1 MGLSEILSIV
11 TIVLLFLILLLQLT
25 GRRKSGIGK
34 IAALLKRTAEEQRDV
49 VQRQIAQGATEQFTR
64 FGVMQKS
71 MQDTL
76 SDNRRTL
83 VLGS

>member
-25 GRRKSGIGK
+25 GRRKSGISK

-49 VQRQIAQGATEQFTR
+49 VQRQDR
-64 FGVMQKS
+64 KS
-71 MQDTL
+71 
-76 SDNRRTL
+76 
-83 VLGS
+83 VV